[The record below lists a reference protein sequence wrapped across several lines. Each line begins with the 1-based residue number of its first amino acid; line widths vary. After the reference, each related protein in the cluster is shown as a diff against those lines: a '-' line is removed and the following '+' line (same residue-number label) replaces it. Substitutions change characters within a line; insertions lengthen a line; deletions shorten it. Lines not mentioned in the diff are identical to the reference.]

1 MKNVHDNVTNL
12 MNDKEKQ
19 QIITFKK
26 FESANVWLFCL
37 RNDSNNKF

>member
-26 FESANVWLFCL
+26 FESANV
-37 RNDSNNKF
+37 